1 MACDAAR
8 IVRAAGLATEA
19 VREAQ
24 VPDQGSR
31 GDHQNHDGGDERE
44 AEEGLHEVFPSRCS
58 GIPPVGKCRGLSCT
72 CSGRAMGIGIRA

>member
-1 MACDAAR
+1 MARHTAR
-8 IVRAAGLATEA
+8 IVRAAGLTTEA

-44 AEEGLHEVFPSRCS
+44 AEERLHAALPSC
-58 GIPPVGKCRGLSCT
+58 
-72 CSGRAMGIGIRA
+72 